1 MKHPILFTGLIIALL
16 LLPFSSAHSANLCTE
31 PPSNSPI
38 PPIGLEET
46 ASGFLNPTHITHAGD
61 GSGRM
66 FVVEQGGVIRII
78 EKGKVLPVPFL
89 DIRDRVES
97 GGEKGLLSVAFHPR
111 YKDNGLFYVDY
122 TTSLSGGL
130 YTHISRFKRKD
141 YNHAAPESEVV
152 LLRIKQPYSNHNGG
166 QVAFGPDGYLY
177 IGMGDGGSANDPY
190 GNGQNTAA
198 LLGKLLRIDVDHEEA
213 HRHYAIPKDNPFAG
227 KKTGREEIWA
237 YGLRNPWR
245 FSFDLANG
253 RLYLAD
259 VGQNAVEEINIIEK
273 GGNYG
278 WNIMEGDLCTPG
290 VSGNCKKA
298 GLKLPIHTYR
308 HPEGFSITGG
318 FVYRGHSI
326 PGLCGV
332 YLYAD
337 YVTGKIWGLRN
348 AGNKVTVNTE
358 LVNSS
363 PSNLPNIMNR
373 LVSKLQGSSLN
384 ISSFGEDQNHELYI
398 ADHKDGKIL
407 KIIAVRE

>member
-1 MKHPILFTGLIIALL
+1 MKHPIRLTGLIIILL
-16 LLPFSSAHSANLCTE
+16 MSLFSSGHSANLCTE
-31 PPSNSPI
+31 PASDSPI
-38 PPIGLEET
+38 PPIGLEEI

-61 GSGRM
+61 GSGRL

-78 EKGKVLPVPFL
+78 ENGKVLPVPFL

-122 TTSLSGGL
+122 TTSSSGGL

-141 YNHAAPESEVV
+141 YNHAASDSEVV
-152 LLRIKQPYSNHNGG
+152 LLRIAQPYSNHNGG

-177 IGMGDGGSANDPY
+177 IGMGDGGSANDPHS
-190 GNGQNTAA
+190 NGQNTAV
-198 LLGKLLRIDVDHEEA
+198 LLGKMLRIDVDHEET
-213 HRHYAIPKDNPFAG
+213 HRHYAIPKDNPFIV
-227 KKTGREEIWA
+227 KKAGREEIWA

-245 FSFDLANG
+245 FSFDSANG

-278 WNIMEGDLCTPG
+278 WNIMEGDICTPG
-290 VSGNCKKA
+290 VNKDCNKA
-298 GLKLPIHTYR
+298 GLKMPIHTYR

-318 FVYRGHSI
+318 FAYRGNSI

-337 YVTGKIWGLRN
+337 YVTGKVWGLRYD
-348 AGNKVTVNTE
+348 GNKVTVNTE
-358 LVNSS
+358 LINLNS
-363 PSNLPNIMNR
+363 SNLPDIMSR
-373 LVSKLQGSSLN
+373 LVNKLQGASLN

-398 ADHKDGKIL
+398 TDHKDGKIM
-407 KIIAVRE
+407 KIISAKE